1 MRCFNTRYLATS
13 SFTAPNFTS
22 TAAAATTNN
31 YLPSIPWKLE
41 PFLWPALG
49 CGLALGGAEL
59 GASLDLLHSASVVG
73 DGGCFVAAAT
83 LLPMGLARGACSGVQ
98 EQLHAT
104 QVVAHAVRA
113 TLEPALAAL
122 PADNTEAALDQ
133 LRALAALARSG
144 EATMSGA
151 IPESQATAASA
162 DFLQARGLRG
172 MALRLA
178 FATVLPRQ
186 DVILEYALRELQMP
200 GVAAAFAAS
209 VNDVLKI
216 QVDVAARA
224 ANGFATSCLVN
235 WRRKATLV

>member
-144 EATMSGA
+144 EATISGA
-151 IPESQATAASA
+151 NAASA